1 MQVMSSIP
9 SRLVNEIRAG
19 NCVAF
24 VGAGFSA
31 AAVPGWV
38 NLLRALADTP
48 GVSADDRALI
58 GRLISGEPPVSKDLE
73 AAAQILRDRIGPEGF
88 PDALRSAMPR
98 PPLNDQMHRRLDLLR
113 GIPFRSVLTT
123 NFDGLL
129 EGHPPG
135 REAYLRVLRPS
146 SHLQLLY

>member
-1 MQVMSSIP
+1 MQAMSSIP

-88 PDALRSAMPR
+88 LM
-98 PPLNDQMHRRLDLLR
+98 LFGRRCR
-113 GIPFRSVLTT
+113 AR
-123 NFDGLL
+123 
-129 EGHPPG
+129 
-135 REAYLRVLRPS
+135 R
-146 SHLQLLY
+146 